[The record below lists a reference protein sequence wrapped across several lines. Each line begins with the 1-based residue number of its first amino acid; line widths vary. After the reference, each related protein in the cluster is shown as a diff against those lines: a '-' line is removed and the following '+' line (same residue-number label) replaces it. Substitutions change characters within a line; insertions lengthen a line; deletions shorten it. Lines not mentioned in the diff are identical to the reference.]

1 VFLDILCAQYL
12 NTTNHKFLVVKM
24 SGIFDRLKS
33 GAGDVAHKAEKMAR
47 IRRLEGD
54 ISEIKKQVDEE
65 YHKIG
70 EMTYKSKV
78 KEEADNPKLATMI
91 PKITNLLQQIGF
103 IEAEIKEVEA
113 ED

>member
-1 VFLDILCAQYL
+1 
-12 NTTNHKFLVVKM
+12 M

-54 ISEIKKQVDEE
+54 MGDLKKEIDEQ
-65 YHKIG
+65 YSKIG
-70 EMTYKSKV
+70 EITYKSKV
-78 KEEADNPKLATMI
+78 NEETENPKVAVAVS
-91 PKITNLLQQIGF
+91 KITNLLQQIGF

-113 ED
+113 EE